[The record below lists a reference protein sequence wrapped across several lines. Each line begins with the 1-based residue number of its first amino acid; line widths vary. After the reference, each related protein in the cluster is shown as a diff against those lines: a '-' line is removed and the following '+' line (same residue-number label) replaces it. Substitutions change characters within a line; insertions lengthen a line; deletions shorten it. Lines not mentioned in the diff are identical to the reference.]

1 MSHLN
6 VIRAYRWYCIPWCI
20 ARGSL
25 MVNVNSLNIITILL
39 IVFIS
44 SAILKW
50 LANAKDIYSYQYT
63 VAEYLSLWGM
73 IIVLIEPYTKQIS
86 EGASLG
92 IGLLLFGTGCLH
104 AFVALCYQ
112 ERLIKKRR

>member
-1 MSHLN
+1 
-6 VIRAYRWYCIPWCI
+6 
-20 ARGSL
+20 
-25 MVNVNSLNIITILL
+25 MVNLATLNIVAILI
-39 IVFIS
+39 IVFIA
-44 SAILKW
+44 SAALKW
-50 LANAKDIYSYQYT
+50 LSNAKDVYSYQYT
-63 VAEYLSLWGM
+63 VAEYLSLWGI
-73 IIVLIEPYTKQIS
+73 IIVLIQPYTKQIS

>member
-1 MSHLN
+1 M
-6 VIRAYRWYCIPWCI
+6 A
-20 ARGSL
+20 
-25 MVNVNSLNIITILL
+25 NVNTLNIITILL
-39 IVFIS
+39 IVFIA

-50 LANAKDIYSYQYT
+50 LANAKDVYSYQYT

-86 EGASLG
+86 EGVSLG